1 MNVTSN
7 FQGIYFLLLT
17 LHKLFTQCF
26 APTSRKALKNGK
38 EDHDK
43 AYLEIDLDI
52 VKSIRPHVTTKKTPY
67 SPNVMTDAQEKKKL
81 ELVNQFENFHGNL
94 IPDDRDWEGAD
105 TDIQGKLTY
114 YLRWRKQELCQGT
127 VSENPCFFRLI

>member
-1 MNVTSN
+1 M
-7 FQGIYFLLLT
+7 YFKLSRDL
-17 LHKLFTQCF
+17 LFTSHIAQTLPTQFF

-52 VKSIRPHVTTKKTPY
+52 VKSIQPHVTTKKTPY

-81 ELVNQFENFHGNL
+81 ELVNFFETYHSNL
-94 IPDDRDWEGAD
+94 IPDDRDWEGTG
-105 TDIQGKLTY
+105 TDLQGKLTY

-127 VSENPCFFRLI
+127 VSVNRQLMFH

>member
-7 FQGIYFLLLT
+7 FQGIFFTSHIAQILSTQFFALT
-17 LHKLFTQCF
+17 F
-26 APTSRKALKNGK
+26 RKALKNGK

-81 ELVNQFENFHGNL
+81 EFVNYFENFHGNH
-94 IPDDRDWEGAD
+94 IPDDRDWEGTG
-105 TDIQGKLTY
+105 TDLQGKLTY

-127 VSENPCFFRLI
+127 VSEN